1 MGRDLCETKRGWAFY
16 QTVSGHSRVSKFFKT
31 KDEALACLENHGYPQ
46 QLIDMLRQTEH
57 VPSMIVGSGGVF
69 ACGLELD
76 KCVVAA
82 RMRIGGKTKRML
94 DMIDALT
101 EMTPSQ
107 EEE

>member
-31 KDEALACLENHGYPQ
+31 KDEALACLQDYGYPQ

-57 VPSMIVGSGGVF
+57 VPSMMIGSGGVYS
-69 ACGLELD
+69 CGRELD

-82 RMRIGGKTKRML
+82 GMRIGGKTGEML
-94 DMIDALT
+94 AMSDALI
-101 EMTPSQ
+101 EMALSQ